1 MNINRDNLKN
11 RFLSYV
17 KINTTS
23 DPESSTYPSTKVQFD
38 LLDKLV
44 LELKELG
51 LTDVKKDEYGYVT
64 GTLKGNIEKEK
75 IGFLA
80 HVDTSNQA
88 SGESVN
94 PQIHQNYDGSVIE
107 LKNGVV
113 LDPAEFP
120 HLKNYVGN
128 ELITTDGTTL
138 LGADNKAGIAV
149 ILTAIEAIKESGI
162 SHSDIKIG
170 FTPDEEIGRGVDY
183 FDVKDF
189 GAAFAYTMDGGEI
202 GELEDESFNAAAAK
216 IEITGKSVHP
226 GTAKNIMVNAA
237 LIASEIIN
245 SFPPLETPEHTEMYE
260 GFYLITRG
268 DISIEKATLH
278 YIIRDHSKEKF
289 EMRKKFV
296 TDLARKFN
304 QKYENRIKLTLED
317 SYYNMKDVLVNEPHV
332 IDLAER
338 AIKMAGIEP
347 IRNPIRGGTDGCRL
361 SFMGLPCPNIFTGGH
376 NYHGPYEYIPV
387 ESMLKSVEVIVNI
400 VKLHAEG

>member
-1 MNINRDNLKN
+1 MNINRENLKN

-23 DPESSTYPSTKVQFD
+23 DPESSTYPSTNIQFD

-44 LELKELG
+44 VELGELG

-64 GTLKGNIEKEK
+64 GTLKGNVEKEA

-88 SGESVN
+88 SGEGVN
-94 PQIHQNYDGSVIE
+94 PIIHENYNGGTIT

-113 LDPAEFP
+113 LDPSEFA
-120 HLKNYVGN
+120 HLKNYVGQ
-128 ELITTDGTTL
+128 ELITADGTTL

-149 ILTAIEAIKESGI
+149 ILTALETLKNSGA
-162 SHSDIKIG
+162 SHSDIRVG

-183 FDVKDF
+183 FDVKGF
-189 GAAFAYTMDGGEI
+189 GAAFAYTMDGGQI
-202 GELEDESFNAAAAK
+202 GELEDESFNAASAK

-304 QKYENRIKLTLED
+304 QKYENRVKLTLED